1 MSALPVWLQIFSVIF
16 GGVCVVAGAAAVI
29 WSRYRRQTDVEREKY
44 ISALE
49 ERNKFLEADSIR
61 RDKEQKDTERSLYEL
76 QGKVHTLQEMIL
88 RQCRHAEIDPVTGGC
103 RNCALGMAYGQ
114 GGN

>member
-1 MSALPVWLQIFSVIF
+1 MNIPTWVTILVFIF
-16 GGVCVVAGAAAVI
+16 GGLGTGGSAFAI
-29 WSRYRRQTDVEREKY
+29 LRSRYRVQTDVEREKY